1 MKDYKLQKT
10 FEERKSEHERLI
22 EKCPDRIGIIV
33 QPYSVDDSNIPMID
47 KRKYAVY
54 PDITMG
60 TFSNIIRS
68 RLKLDASKSLLFF
81 INKKSLV
88 QVSRSIADIYKEEK
102 DDDGL
107 LYMYY
112 CGENTFG

>member
-1 MKDYKLQKT
+1 MKDYKIQKT
-10 FEERKSEHERLI
+10 LHERKLEHNRLI

-33 QPYSVDDSNIPMID
+33 QPYYNDDKNIPMID

-60 TFSNIIRS
+60 AFSNIIRS
-68 RLKLDASKSLLFF
+68 RLKLDAAKSLLFF
-81 INKKSLV
+81 VNKRSLV
-88 QVSRSIADIYKEEK
+88 QISRSITEIYNEEK
-102 DDDGL
+102 DEDGL